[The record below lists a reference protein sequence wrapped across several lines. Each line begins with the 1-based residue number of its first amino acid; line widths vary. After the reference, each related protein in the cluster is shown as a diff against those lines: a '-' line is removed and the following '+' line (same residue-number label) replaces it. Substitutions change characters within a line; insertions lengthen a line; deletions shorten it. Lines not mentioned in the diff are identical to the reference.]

1 MGAEM
6 RLDSVPPRTDGRR
19 QPDGQ
24 VHVRPSAGQRRD
36 GSVAFIRGRGKR
48 LHAPFGRGSLV
59 VDRPPAHGVYRAMY
73 STVVVRPSAK
83 SDRPIVPP
91 TIFPTPPVGSHV
103 ALVLIHC
110 TTISTKQTLFL
121 PLLCP
126 CASCCLGHEPH
137 SSPPTPTSELAKCTA
152 LSVPHRA
159 SAAKSSL
166 PEPPRAPPRAP
177 SPSTTDCPCCCLHEL
192 RFDV

>member
-48 LHAPFGRGSLV
+48 LHAPFGRDSLV

-83 SDRPIVPP
+83 SPILRECELP
-91 TIFPTPPVGSHV
+91 IEFFSLYFG
-103 ALVLIHC
+103 
-110 TTISTKQTLFL
+110 LFNYIL
-121 PLLCP
+121 RNE
-126 CASCCLGHEPH
+126 SGH
-137 SSPPTPTSELAKCTA
+137 
-152 LSVPHRA
+152 
-159 SAAKSSL
+159 
-166 PEPPRAPPRAP
+166 
-177 SPSTTDCPCCCLHEL
+177 
-192 RFDV
+192 FFQI

>member
-1 MGAEM
+1 M

-48 LHAPFGRGSLV
+48 LHAPFGRDSLV

-83 SDRPIVPP
+83 SPILRESASCQFACDCSMRYVILTHHGLSFSAPHL
-91 TIFPTPPVGSHV
+91 TARCHNRQTRQPPV
-103 ALVLIHC
+103 VLRCGNHCDSATWRDTCRGYRILMWSRVTC
-110 TTISTKQTLFL
+110 TTALAQGPVKSQTA
-121 PLLCP
+121 PLLQMERNVKTMT
-126 CASCCLGHEPH
+126 AS
-137 SSPPTPTSELAKCTA
+137 
-152 LSVPHRA
+152 
-159 SAAKSSL
+159 
-166 PEPPRAPPRAP
+166 
-177 SPSTTDCPCCCLHEL
+177 
-192 RFDV
+192 